1 MAFHTFGTHDEL
13 GWSPLDT
20 EALEDLGLLF
30 DVNLGGDEFGVD
42 QVYDAFVRVDLG
54 FQPSTAAS
62 GGCGAEIEESRFRL
76 LLRGLQCL
84 VRVRE
89 PVDGE
94 CDHDETLHGKTRPRG
109 GVLRLVSYALTLGTG
124 YQEIVTHRWSVRDK

>member
-1 MAFHTFGTHDEL
+1 MAFRTFGTHDEL

-20 EALEDLGLLF
+20 EALEDLGLLL
-30 DVNLGGDEFGVD
+30 DVNLGGDEFGAD
-42 QVYDAFVRVDLG
+42 EVYDALVRIDLG

-84 VRVRE
+84 VRVCE
-89 PVDGE
+89 QVDSE
-94 CDHDETLHGKTRPRG
+94 CDHDETLHGKDETARRLASPSIIRPDPG
-109 GVLRLVSYALTLGTG
+109 HGPPGDNYAPM
-124 YQEIVTHRWSVRDK
+124 ERR